1 MKDKINYKKVN
12 EVVSLTSKI
21 LNLVYIAM
29 IIGIIFIATLLIK
42 EWGILKFVMTI
53 LKVATPFFIGFVI
66 AWLFNPL
73 VVKLENRGWNRAI
86 ASMVIFL
93 VFIPSAIRYWLDVKV
108 KINNP
113 YDAIWFEGSASSI
126 GEYYYDT

>member
-53 LKVATPFFIGFVI
+53 LKVPTPFFIGFVI
-66 AWLFNPL
+66 
-73 VVKLENRGWNRAI
+73 V
-86 ASMVIFL
+86 STQSQFL
-93 VFIPSAIRYWLDVKV
+93 VFIALHL
-108 KINNP
+108 
-113 YDAIWFEGSASSI
+113 
-126 GEYYYDT
+126 

>member
-93 VFIPSAIRYWLDVKV
+93 VFFLLVHILKMMGIFIKV
-108 KINNP
+108 EQ
-113 YDAIWFEGSASSI
+113 ALQ
-126 GEYYYDT
+126 EYYFLFLRNGLW